1 MFEGTLYIINEL
13 IINNDSVNAK
23 ISLNSNHEI
32 FKGHFPDMPIL
43 PGVCTLQIIKELLI
57 KKINKNL
64 ILTRGDN
71 IKFTAI
77 INPLETKNI
86 EFDIKILSKTNEFIA
101 INCQV
106 SVANVV
112 VLKMKGTYSCSEVN
126 N

>member
-1 MFEGTLYIINEL
+1 MFEGTLYIIDEL
-13 IINNDSVNAK
+13 IINDDSVKAK

-64 ILTRGDN
+64 ILTQGDN

-86 EFDIKILSKTNEFIA
+86 EFDIKILSVTNEFIA

-106 SVANVV
+106 SGASVV
-112 VLKMKGTYSCSEVN
+112 VLKMKGTYSCSEMN